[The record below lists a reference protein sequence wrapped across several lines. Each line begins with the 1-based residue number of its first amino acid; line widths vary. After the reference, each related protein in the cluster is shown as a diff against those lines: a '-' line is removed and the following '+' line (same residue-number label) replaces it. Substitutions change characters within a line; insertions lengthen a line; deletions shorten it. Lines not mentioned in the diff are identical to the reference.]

1 MYLNHVLIITKST
14 LTLNVI
20 FHYSVLVFRV
30 LKLVIWKDKVCFY
43 VFDPAGRNSKA
54 VSNYS
59 TGTAALINV
68 KDAQAVADLL
78 LARSI
83 LEDQRY
89 VLAPIKVLRMVSE
102 KSDEDFEEER
112 ELTQAEKASMS
123 YRILDENRA
132 IVNANMHLGDRCF
145 EDSKFRQSLPI
156 AITAMTYAKI
166 SPPNTWYS
174 KTLDKILLLANKLF
188 LQFLP
193 SKGMVDLTI
202 DNIPNEINLG
212 PYSCEIII
220 YRDRVKGQLFTTKEC
235 IFNIRTG
242 LQEFFKNEYNSGI
255 LDFSGYKIAVWRQ
268 KDMFY
273 MFDPY
278 PRTND
283 GERALKYGKACCMML
298 LSTDT
303 MAEVFS
309 GIWDYLPQTTLFSIH
324 AFKVLKIKKK
334 SPKVSQGSFVLVLGM
349 LDTRI

>member
-1 MYLNHVLIITKST
+1 MYNSQLI
-14 LTLNVI
+14 
-20 FHYSVLVFRV
+20 FRG
-30 LKLVIWKDKVCFY
+30 LKLVIWKDKVCYY

-54 VSNYS
+54 VSNYA

-68 KDAQAVADLL
+68 KDATAVADLL

-89 VLAPIKVLRMVSE
+89 VLAPIKVIRMVDQ
-102 KSDEDFEEER
+102 KSDEDFEVDR

-174 KTLDKILLLANKLF
+174 KTLDKILLLANKMF
-188 LQFLP
+188 LDFSP

-202 DNIPNEINLG
+202 DNIPNEIRLG

-235 IFNIRTG
+235 IFNMRTG
-242 LQEFFKNEYNSGI
+242 LQEFFKNDYNSGI

-283 GERALKYGKACCMML
+283 GERALKNGKACCMMVL
-298 LSTDT
+298 NTDT
-303 MAEVFS
+303 MAEVFIN
-309 GIWDYLPQTTLFSIH
+309 IWEYLPQTTLFSIH

-334 SPKVSQGSFVLVLGM
+334 SPKVSQ
-349 LDTRI
+349 